1 LVILQPTAD
10 GWPLAQT
17 SERFADDGREGSMKK
32 SKHEGNGGVET
43 VAEHLEAGDAEA
55 MEANGEDRGDMVA
68 TIATVAVVGVG
79 AAVFEAA
86 LLPGIVLG
94 VAAVAVPRY
103 LPQIGAGLSPLF
115 RSTVRGAYRMGQKT
129 KEMFAEAQEQV
140 HDIVAEVDA
149 EKDLDPAA
157 SKRPAA
163 ASGLDN

>member
-1 LVILQPTAD
+1 M
-10 GWPLAQT
+10 
-17 SERFADDGREGSMKK
+17 RK
-32 SKHEGNGGVET
+32 SKRDSNSGIEGVVED
-43 VAEHLEAGDAEA
+43 LETNEAEA
-55 MEANGEDRGDMVA
+55 IDLDGEDRGDMVA

-86 LLPGIVLG
+86 LIPGIVLG

-129 KEMFAEAQEQV
+129 KEVFAEAQEQV

-149 EKDLDPAA
+149 ERDVNPSAA
-157 SKRPAA
+157 KGSAA
-163 ASGLDN
+163 AGKLSN